1 MLELMRKTAFFA
13 GISDKS
19 MKEISAFSELITFN
33 TGAQAIVE
41 GDTRHHLDLL
51 LLVDG
56 EVEVESKFSP
66 LPSAMAFNLHAISSE
81 LFGEIAWI
89 LGGKRSASVKCKKK
103 SKFIK
108 IDGGQLFDYCQSHP
122 TAGVELMTRIAAVM
136 AQRVIH
142 LSEQLKNKDL
152 FL

>member
-1 MLELMRKTAFFA
+1 MLELMCKTAFFA

-19 MKEISAFSELITFN
+19 MKEISAFSELVTFN
-33 TGAQAIVE
+33 AGAQAIVE
-41 GDTRHHLDLL
+41 GDARNHLDLL
-51 LLVDG
+51 LLVEG
-56 EVEVESKFSP
+56 EVEVVTQFSP

-108 IDGGQLFDYCQSHP
+108 IDGGRLFDYCQSHP